1 MNSIQLTTL
10 NNGITIVHRQ
20 VQHTEISHLGIMLD
34 IGSRDELDN
43 EQGLAHFWEHL
54 ALKGTQKKNQNNVAF
69 FNSGVLSSQVCQLY
83 SCTQL

>member
-20 VQHTEISHLGIMLD
+20 VMHTEISHLGIMLD

-43 EQGLAHFWEHL
+43 E
-54 ALKGTQKKNQNNVAF
+54 
-69 FNSGVLSSQVCQLY
+69 
-83 SCTQL
+83 